1 MFMSVVAPVPGV
13 SVYPELAGIRVLL
26 TGLDRETGV
35 DVARAFADHKVRL
48 VLQSADASP
57 PVTELVSVLA
67 ETAAEIRFFNEPIGA
82 DPVRFAQTA
91 VAALAGLDAV
101 VNLVSFT
108 AHELA
113 GLDGRASVEDLVAD
127 KLSAAV
133 HITRVAAN
141 RMSLTWTEG
150 SILNAVLMPA
160 PTTER
165 EAALAGYVRATLAA
179 MTKGEAQAVSERAV
193 RVNALGPRSLVDAE
207 RAGAHLSSGPEIA
220 SLALH
225 LASRK
230 GRQLSGHLFDAEQVV
245 LRDC

>member
-13 SVYPELAGIRVLL
+13 SVHPELAGIRVLL

-48 VLQSADASP
+48 VLQSADSSP
-57 PVTELVSVLA
+57 AVTELVSVLA
-67 ETAAEIRFFNEPIGA
+67 LTAAEIRFFNEPIGT

-91 VAALAGLDAV
+91 VQAFGGLDAV
-101 VNLVSFT
+101 VNLISFT
-108 AHELA
+108 ADEIAGLA
-113 GLDGRASVEDLVAD
+113 GLSSVEDLVAD
-127 KLSAAV
+127 KLATAV

-160 PTTER
+160 PTTAR
-165 EAALAGYVRATLAA
+165 EAALAGYVRTTLAA
-179 MTKGEAQAVSERAV
+179 VTKGEAQAVAERAV
-193 RVNALGPRSLVDAE
+193 RVNAIGPRSLLGEE
-207 RAGAHLSSGPEIA
+207 RAGAHLSTGPEIA

-230 GRQLSGHLFDAEQVV
+230 GRQLSGHMFDAEQVV
-245 LRDC
+245 LRGC